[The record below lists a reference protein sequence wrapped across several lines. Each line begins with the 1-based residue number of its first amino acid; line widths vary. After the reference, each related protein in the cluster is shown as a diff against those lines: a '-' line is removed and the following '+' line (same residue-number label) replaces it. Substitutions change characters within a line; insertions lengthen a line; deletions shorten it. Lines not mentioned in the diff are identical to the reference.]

1 MFIRVGLGVFA
12 LALLAAPAMAA
23 GQCDTGGPVQPAMP
37 TPAELTA
44 MSVPDAEARIN
55 AMFKDLH
62 IYKSQLKTYRDCLNT
77 AMAADQNKVNT
88 GAAQKDDSQKK
99 AAQEEYSRYAA
110 AYNQSVDAE
119 KALADQINADTK
131 AHCAR
136 DTSDFCKPKN

>member
-12 LALLAAPAMAA
+12 LALLSAPAMAA
-23 GQCDTGGPVQPAMP
+23 GQCDTSGPVQPAMP

-44 MSVPDAEARIN
+44 MSIPDAQTRIN
-55 AMFKDLH
+55 GMFKDLH
-62 IYKSQLKTYRDCLNT
+62 LYQAQLKTYRDCLNA

-99 AAQEEYSRYAA
+99 AAQDEYSRYAA
-110 AYNQSVDAE
+110 AFNQSVDAE
-119 KALADQINADTK
+119 KSLAEQINADTK